1 MKDIIICFRLI
12 KYGLQFKLM
21 CILGAAFFGLGILFE
36 IQGMG
41 TSNLGGLYM
50 SLAGLYI
57 FQLAFTPSIAKLVQ
71 TSPYKK
77 KIQTLGT
84 AALSTIC
91 CLVTFTVLV
100 VIRVLKAGSPDFA
113 DEGIDLIT
121 HYSALVYSALVVAV
135 LLVYIAFSF
144 KMYLTSLILCITV
157 VLVFMF
163 VGLNEEKSPF
173 IKLTELL
180 MSEGDSPLKLILASY
195 GIIIAGGIICYLTSC
210 LLYKHELSSLAVKNA
225 MRQSLK

>member
-1 MKDIIICFRLI
+1 MKDLIICFRLI

-21 CILGAAFFGLGILFE
+21 CILGGAFFGLGILFE
-36 IQGMG
+36 TKGVG
-41 TSNLGGLYM
+41 TTNLGGLYM

-77 KIQTLGT
+77 KIQTSGT
-84 AALSTIC
+84 AILSTIC
-91 CLVTFTVLV
+91 CLFTFTVLV
-100 VIRVLKAGSPDFA
+100 VIRVLRAKSSDFA
-113 DEGIDLIT
+113 EEGIDITSHYAALI
-121 HYSALVYSALVVAV
+121 YSALVVAV
-135 LLVYIAFSF
+135 LLVYISFSF
-144 KMYLTSLILCITV
+144 KMYLTSLIICITL

-163 VGLNEEKSPF
+163 IGFNEEKSPF
-173 IKLTELL
+173 IKITELL
-180 MSEGDSPLKLILASY
+180 MKDGDSPLMVILVSY
-195 GIIIAGGIICYLTSC
+195 GIIIAGGILCYFTSC

>member
-1 MKDIIICFRLI
+1 MKDIILCFKLI

-36 IQGMG
+36 IQGTG
-41 TSNLGGLYM
+41 TTNLGGIYM
-50 SLAGLYI
+50 SLAGLYV

-84 AALSTIC
+84 TFLSVFC
-91 CLVTFTVLV
+91 CLISYTIHVI
-100 VIRVLKAGSPDFA
+100 IRVLKAGSPDFA
-113 DEGIDLIT
+113 NEGVSIVT
-121 HYSALVYSALVVAV
+121 HYSALINSAVIAAI
-135 LLVYIAFSF
+135 LLIYIAFSF
-144 KMYLTSLILCITV
+144 KMYLTSLILCITF
-157 VLVFMF
+157 VLIFMF
-163 VGLNEEKSPF
+163 VGFNEDKSPF
-173 IKLTELL
+173 IKITELL
-180 MSEGDSPLKLILASY
+180 MDGGDSPLKVILASY
-195 GIIIAGGIICYLTSC
+195 GIIIAGGIICYFTSC